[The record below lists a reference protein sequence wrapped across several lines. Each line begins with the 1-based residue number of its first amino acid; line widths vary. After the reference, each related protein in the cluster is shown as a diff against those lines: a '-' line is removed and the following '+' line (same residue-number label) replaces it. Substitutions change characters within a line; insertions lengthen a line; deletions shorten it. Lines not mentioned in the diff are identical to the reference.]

1 MSYRNVISLTSFC
14 AKVPTISRPF
24 SRSTLKIKMPSKC
37 KALLASKL
45 NRFLCSRFS
54 FLLIG
59 VGCGLLIYY
68 GITEVLP
75 AAKARHFRETSCF
88 VNYST
93 FNGEEVC
100 DCGAGFPLS
109 SCYPCL
115 KIHVEFRPEK
125 NGKASVNASTD
136 IQRSVLYED
145 VSSVSDKVLN

>member
-1 MSYRNVISLTSFC
+1 MQRYLPCRGLLAEGHKKT
-14 AKVPTISRPF
+14 K
-24 SRSTLKIKMPSKC
+24 KMPSKC

-59 VGCGLLIYY
+59 VGFGLLIYF
-68 GITEVLP
+68 GITQVLP

-93 FNGEEVC
+93 FDGEEVC

-115 KIHVEFRPEK
+115 KIYVEFRAEK
-125 NGKASVNASTD
+125 NGKASVNVNTGGQQSL
-136 IQRSVLYED
+136 LYED

>member
-1 MSYRNVISLTSFC
+1 
-14 AKVPTISRPF
+14 
-24 SRSTLKIKMPSKC
+24 MPSKC

-125 NGKASVNASTD
+125 NGKASVNTSTD

>member
-1 MSYRNVISLTSFC
+1 
-14 AKVPTISRPF
+14 
-24 SRSTLKIKMPSKC
+24 MPSKC

-59 VGCGLLIYY
+59 VGFGLLIYF
-68 GITEVLP
+68 GITQVLP

-93 FNGEEVC
+93 FDGEEVC

-115 KIHVEFRPEK
+115 KIYVEFRTEK
-125 NGKASVNASTD
+125 NGKASVNVSTGG
-136 IQRSVLYED
+136 QQSLLYED
-145 VSSVSDKVLN
+145 VSRVSDKVLN